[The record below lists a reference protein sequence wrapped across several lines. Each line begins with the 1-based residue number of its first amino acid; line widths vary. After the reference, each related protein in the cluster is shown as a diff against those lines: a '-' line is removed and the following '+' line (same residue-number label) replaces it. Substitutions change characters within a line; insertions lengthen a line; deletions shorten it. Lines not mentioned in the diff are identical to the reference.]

1 MGMDGNG
8 PGDDKAMSKPID
20 VRSRPPTFRLHRPFA
35 ANLSIFFFFYPWTN
49 SNPSTRPSSLN
60 SIINEGDYIQIISG
74 AQSISVMIG
83 FFDGLESRLGF
94 IVIRSLLLELLLLRR
109 VSTIV
114 LNGIYSRFFYPWINE
129 NSISK
134 RIIFRFQGAIH
145 LSRLVPRFN
154 DSRRDFIITFFV
166 SLVFLFLNNPSRN
179 ACCSWNYYYHY
190 HIEFSKL
197 F

>member
-1 MGMDGNG
+1 MRMDGNG

-49 SNPSTRPSSLN
+49 STPSTRPSSLN

-74 AQSISVMIG
+74 AQSISVTMDSSRDLVLLS
-83 FFDGLESRLGF
+83 FDLCSWNYYYYVELTRLFQMVF
-94 IVIRSLLLELLLLRR
+94 IHEFSILGR
-109 VSTIV
+109 
-114 LNGIYSRFFYPWINE
+114 INE

-154 DSRRDFIITFFV
+154 DSRRGFIITFFV